1 MSYLKK
7 YQWELN
13 PINLPIIRRNCPK
26 CNEKS
31 SYINTERF
39 RVNANKSNIDVW
51 LIYQCEK
58 CKSTWNMT
66 IYERIKPYDIN
77 KDEYEKFLSN
87 DKELAREYAF
97 DLSIYSK
104 NKAEVILEDVN
115 YELIQKELKA
125 YYTCET
131 PTSKIIEARDSR
143 KKQVFGSLL
152 IASANVI
159 VIRPNDKILGEY
171 IKIFFESPIGMAI
184 IKSFQRGTTIMNINY
199 SDIMEM
205 EIPLLSMDEQKK
217 MIENY
222 NEELSIYK
230 DATRKAEN
238 RWNNIKNN
246 IYNKL
251 T

>member
-115 YELIQKELKA
+115 YKLIQKELEA

-131 PTSKIIEARDSR
+131 PTPKGIEVSNSR

-152 IASANVI
+152 NENEFVI
-159 VIRPNDKILGEY
+159 FIDCKYPIELRVDKLLSDKLGV
-171 IKIFFESPIGMAI
+171 SRSQ
-184 IKSFQRGTTIMNINY
+184 IKSMHEKGLILIKDDKNSLNAKVR
-199 SDIMEM
+199 DKM
-205 EIPLLSMDEQKK
+205 EIHVLKEVEN
-217 MIENY
+217 IEVL
-222 NEELSIYK
+222 EAIV
-230 DATRKAEN
+230 
-238 RWNNIKNN
+238 
-246 IYNKL
+246 
-251 T
+251 

>member
-7 YQWELN
+7 YKWELD
-13 PINLPIIRRNCPK
+13 PINLPIIRRTCPK

-31 SYINTERF
+31 RYINTERF

-97 DLSIYSK
+97 DLSIYNK

-115 YELIQKELKA
+115 YELIQKKLEA
-125 YYTCET
+125 YYIKET
-131 PTSKIIEARDSR
+131 PTHNVLGVSDSH

-152 IASANVI
+152 NENDLVI
-159 VIRPNDKILGEY
+159 EIVCKYPIELRVDKLLSDKLGVSRSQIKNMHKKGIIL
-171 IKIFFESPIGMAI
+171 IKDEKNSLNA
-184 IKSFQRGTTIMNINY
+184 KVR
-199 SDIMEM
+199 DKM
-205 EIPLLSMDEQKK
+205 EIHVLKVVEN
-217 MIENY
+217 IEVL
-222 NEELSIYK
+222 EAIV
-230 DATRKAEN
+230 
-238 RWNNIKNN
+238 
-246 IYNKL
+246 
-251 T
+251 